1 MRTRL
6 DGLVR
11 DTRDGRTANAI
22 LRKCAH
28 RSLRTATCPLL
39 GDELDRPARAAW
51 TMIEVSNVS
60 HRFGARDVL
69 NAVDLTIGER
79 RVGVI
84 GANGSGKS
92 TFARLLNGLLIPDEG
107 TVRVDGIDTRE
118 DPKAVRRRVGF
129 VFQNPDNQ
137 IVFPIVEEDVAF
149 GLKNL
154 KLPKEEVARK
164 VDAVL
169 RRYRLEHL
177 RGHAAHLLSGGEK
190 QMLAIS
196 AVLVME
202 PRYVV
207 LDEPTTLLDLRNK
220 GLVLEIIR
228 AMEQPVVLVTHDL
241 DQVRDFDRVI
251 VFDEGAVM
259 ADGPPDAAVREYVR
273 AMA

>member
-1 MRTRL
+1 
-6 DGLVR
+6 
-11 DTRDGRTANAI
+11 
-22 LRKCAH
+22 
-28 RSLRTATCPLL
+28 
-39 GDELDRPARAAW
+39 
-51 TMIEVSNVS
+51 MIEVSNVS
-60 HRFGARDVL
+60 HRFGVHDVL
-69 NAVDLTIGER
+69 KDVDLSIGER
-79 RVGVI
+79 RVGII

-107 TVRVDGIDTRE
+107 TVTVDGIDTRQ
-118 DPKAVRRRVGF
+118 DARAVRRRVGF

-154 KLPKEEVARK
+154 KLPKDEIVRR

-169 RRYRLEHL
+169 ERYRLDHL
-177 RGHAAHLLSGGEK
+177 RDHATHLLSGGEK

-207 LDEPTTLLDLRNK
+207 LDEPMTLLDLRNK
-220 GLVLEIIR
+220 KLVTEIIR
-228 AMEQPVVLVTHDL
+228 EIEQPVVLVTHDL
-241 DQVRDFDRVI
+241 DHIRDFDRVI
-251 VFDEGAVM
+251 VFDEGGVT
-259 ADGPPDAAVREYVR
+259 ADGLPDAAIRKYVR

>member
-1 MRTRL
+1 
-6 DGLVR
+6 
-11 DTRDGRTANAI
+11 
-22 LRKCAH
+22 
-28 RSLRTATCPLL
+28 
-39 GDELDRPARAAW
+39 
-51 TMIEVSNVS
+51 MIEVSGVI
-60 HRFGARDVL
+60 HRFGAHHVLRDV
-69 NAVDLTIGER
+69 NLTIAER

-107 TVRVDGIDTRE
+107 TVTVDGFDTRE
-118 DPKAVRRRVGF
+118 DVKAVRRRVGF

-137 IVFPIVEEDVAF
+137 IVFPVVEEDVAF

-154 KLPKEEVARK
+154 KLAKEEIGRR

-169 RRYRLEHL
+169 ERYRLGHL
-177 RGHAAHLLSGGEK
+177 RDRATHLLSGGEK

-207 LDEPTTLLDLRNK
+207 LDEPMTLLDLRNK
-220 GLVLEIIR
+220 ELIIEIIR
-228 AMEQPVVLVTHDL
+228 EIEQPVVLVTHDL
-241 DQVRDFDRVI
+241 DHLRDFDRVI
-251 VFDEGAVM
+251 VFDEGGVT
-259 ADGPPDAAVREYVR
+259 ADGAPDAAIREYLR